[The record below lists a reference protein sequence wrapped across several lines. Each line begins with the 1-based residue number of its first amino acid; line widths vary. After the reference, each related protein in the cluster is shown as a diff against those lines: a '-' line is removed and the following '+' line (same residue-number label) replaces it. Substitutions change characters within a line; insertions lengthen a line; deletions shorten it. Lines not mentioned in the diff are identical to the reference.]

1 MHQGTEGGEGRK
13 GVRCDDYLRR
23 RGMPHHNSATG
34 GDLQRSKVAKWGR
47 GDEREVAARLY
58 VDGRVRRGQHVRRGS
73 AWWLHASKQRR
84 KGKEWGGGG
93 PIVAARGGEGEGGCL
108 ADVRT
113 EWAPPPVA
121 VRP

>member
-1 MHQGTEGGEGRK
+1 
-13 GVRCDDYLRR
+13 VRCDDYLRR

-84 KGKEWGGGG
+84 KGKEWGGGSDRG
-93 PIVAARGGEGEGGCL
+93 DTWRRRGGGVSGRRAHRVG
-108 ADVRT
+108 
-113 EWAPPPVA
+113 PPA
-121 VRP
+121 GSGASLMEAGAMA